1 MTTVPATRPRAG
13 LGKHAQRVLRQAFY
27 AGVGFLGLLV
37 VWELVTT
44 VAPDLPTPSETL
56 GVVRDLLS
64 SPLHSNGENDKGVA
78 INLGVSLR
86 HVLSGFTLA
95 MLVAVP
101 VGFLMGISERIWAA
115 VNPIVQF
122 LRPVSPLAWLPI
134 CLVIFRAGETAAIGT
149 IFVTALWPTLLNTA
163 FGVAN
168 VPQDHRNVARVFK
181 FSRYKYVRHVL
192 LPHSLPAIIT
202 GMRIS
207 MGVAWLVIVA
217 VEMLIGSGIG
227 FYVWDSYNAGNNA
240 QIIAAIVFIGA
251 VGLVLDTIFT
261 RLLKRVSYVENV

>member
-1 MTTVPATRPRAG
+1 MTTVPLTRLRAG
-13 LGKHAQRVLRQAFY
+13 FGRHAQRLLRQLFY
-27 AGVGFLGLLV
+27 AGIGFAGLIV
-37 VWELVTT
+37 AWEVITRFT
-44 VAPDLPTPSETL
+44 DMPTPSDTASVL
-56 GVVRDLLS
+56 RDLLS
-64 SPLHSNGENDKGVA
+64 NPLHANDSSAKGVLV
-78 INLGVSLR
+78 NLGLSLQR
-86 HVLSGFTLA
+86 VLTGFALA

-101 VGFLMGISERIWAA
+101 LGFLMGASERVWAA

-134 CLVIFRAGETAAIGT
+134 ALVIFQAAPTAAIGT
-149 IFVTALWPTLLNTA
+149 IFMTALWPTLLNTA

-217 VEMLIGSGIG
+217 VEMLVGGGIG

-240 QIIAAIVFIGA
+240 QIIAAIFFIGA
-251 VGLVLDTIFT
+251 VGLILDTLFNA
-261 RLLKRVSYVENV
+261 LLRRVSYVEST

>member
-1 MTTVPATRPRAG
+1 MTTVPATTARAG
-13 LGKHAQRVLRQAFY
+13 LGRHAQRVLGQALY
-27 AGVGFLGLLV
+27 AASGFVGLIVF
-37 VWELVTT
+37 WELVASVTEMPTPGDT
-44 VAPDLPTPSETL
+44 VAVL
-56 GVVRDLLS
+56 RDLLANPFEANAS
-64 SPLHSNGENDKGVA
+64 SSKGVLV
-78 INLGVSLR
+78 NLGLSLQR
-86 HVLSGFTLA
+86 VLTGFALA

-101 VGFLMGISERIWAA
+101 LGFVMGANKRVWSA

-134 CLVIFRAGETAAIGT
+134 ALVVFKAAPAAAVGT
-149 IFVTALWPTLLNTA
+149 IFMTALWPTLINTA

-181 FSRYKYVRHVL
+181 FNRYKYVRHVL

-217 VEMLIGSGIG
+217 VEMLVGGGIG
-227 FYVWDSYNAGNNA
+227 FYVWDSYNAGSNA
-240 QIIAAIVFIGA
+240 QIIAAIFFIGA
-251 VGLVLDTIFT
+251 VGLILDTLFNILQ
-261 RLLKRVSYVENV
+261 RRVSYVENV